1 VSVHPGYRGA
11 RVALAAMLARAE
23 AWLLKP
29 AEVLSE
35 PMAPPPPV
43 QRPVVAVFGL
53 AARCGATMVARAL
66 AADLAGRNGDG
77 AAVVSATVHGGS
89 IPLAAPAAGRLARA
103 VGAMTGVR
111 ARALGRLCL
120 VDGADDRTLA
130 DAARYLAPL
139 VLDAGA
145 ASVGGAPCSLADHV
159 VLVATPNV
167 EPALARVVVE
177 SLGRVGPTPLVAL
190 NRSHAD
196 GWDGGAAVELPE
208 SRMGA
213 QLALGGREPRG
224 ELGRAVAELA
234 DMCAEPR

>member
-1 VSVHPGYRGA
+1 MSVHPGYRGA
-11 RVALAAMLARAE
+11 RAALAAMLARAE

-29 AEVLSE
+29 AEPLSE
-35 PMAPPPPV
+35 PVAPPPPV

-53 AARCGATMVARAL
+53 SARCGATMVARAL
-66 AADLAGRNGDG
+66 AAELAGRNGDG
-77 AAVVSATVHGGS
+77 AAVVSATVQGGS

-103 VGAMTGVR
+103 LGAMTGVR
-111 ARALGRLCL
+111 ARAVGRLCL
-120 VDGADDRTLA
+120 VDGADHRTLA
-130 DAARYLAPL
+130 DATRYLAPL

-159 VLVATPNV
+159 VLVATPKV
-167 EPALARVVVE
+167 EPALARVLVE

-190 NRSHAD
+190 NRADPD
-196 GWDGGAAVELPE
+196 GWDGAAAVELPE

-234 DMCAEPR
+234 DICAEPR